1 MLNCA
6 VEKGANYFFSSTS
19 EVYGD
24 PAISPQPEWYAGNV
38 STIGKRC
45 QYDQSKR
52 ASETLT
58 MLYFKKYNLNTR
70 VARIFNTYGPRM
82 SLNDGRVTTN
92 FIRAILENTQM
103 TIYGDGTQTRSFC
116 YVSDMIDGMLKLLM
130 VQRETNVIEDYI
142 FNLGNTDEITIKKFA
157 TIVNDISQEVFSKKR
172 KPDIS
177 RAHNILGYNP
187 QVSVREGLKDML
199 HYYM

>member
-1 MLNCA
+1 
-6 VEKGANYFFSSTS
+6 
-19 EVYGD
+19 
-24 PAISPQPEWYAGNV
+24 
-38 STIGKRC
+38 
-45 QYDQSKR
+45 
-52 ASETLT
+52 

-103 TIYGDGTQTRSFC
+103 TIYGDGTQTRSFY